1 MVKSMSSPIDKL
13 ISDYNE
19 LTKFLISNGQLSES
33 VNVKDHYRKILL
45 LSCASYYE
53 TRIINAIKS
62 FVKQKSSDEKLYE
75 FVNNKAIK
83 RQYHTFFDWSQSKK
97 INNFL
102 GLFGNDFKNKV
113 SEEIKKDVALGNNVS
128 AFLIIGAERNLMVHE
143 NFLEYNLEKTFEEIV
158 ELHNKSILFI
168 EYLEKRLLQ

>member
-1 MVKSMSSPIDKL
+1 MVRIMSSPIDKL

-19 LTKFLISNGQLSES
+19 LTKFLINRGQLSES
-33 VNVKDHYRKILL
+33 INVKDHYRKILL

-53 TRIINAIKS
+53 TRIINAIKL
-62 FVKQKSSDEKLYE
+62 FVKQKSSDEKLCE
-75 FVNNKAIK
+75 FVNNKAIN
-83 RQYHTFFDWSQSKK
+83 RQYHTFFDWNQTKN

-113 SEEIKKDVALGNNVS
+113 SEEIKQNVSLANNTS
-128 AFLIIGAERNLMVHE
+128 AFLIIGAERNLIVHE

-168 EYLEKRLLQ
+168 DYLEKQLLQ